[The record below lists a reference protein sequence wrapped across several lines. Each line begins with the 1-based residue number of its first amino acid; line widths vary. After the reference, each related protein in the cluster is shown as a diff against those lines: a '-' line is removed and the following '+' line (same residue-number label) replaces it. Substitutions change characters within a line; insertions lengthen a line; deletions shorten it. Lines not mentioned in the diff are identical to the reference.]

1 MDNWD
6 KRVQGTVFVWIA
18 FAVAVGMT
26 NISGQIDSNNVVITL
41 IAAIAA
47 FVTTAA
53 IWSFASDQAHGG
65 DALRDAEKAKRSEP
79 TTAGDLRLALLLQL
93 MDEDER
99 RALKRRIVDD
109 LSADGEAISLADL
122 LAAEEGDARR
132 GQPNRS

>member
-1 MDNWD
+1 
-6 KRVQGTVFVWIA
+6 
-18 FAVAVGMT
+18 MT

-53 IWSFASDQAHGG
+53 IWSFASDQTHGG

-79 TTAGDLRLALLLQL
+79 TAGDLRLALLLQL
-93 MDEDER
+93 MDEAER

-122 LAAEEGDARR
+122 LAAEEGDARG